1 MATAGRWSQEHMQT
15 VGEVISAVLVTGP
28 MSTPVR
34 LLTELTEQPEDES
47 ANVERTEQGHHSLE
61 NGEGVSR
68 CPPIIQLLQPGHGCW
83 DEADGVTATS
93 GLAGAGTGKCC

>member
-1 MATAGRWSQEHMQT
+1 MATALCWSQERMQT
-15 VGEVISAVLVTGP
+15 VGEAISAVLVTGP
-28 MSTPVR
+28 MSTPIR

-68 CPPIIQLLQPGHGCW
+68 CPPIIQLQQRGHGCW
-83 DEADGVTATS
+83 DEADGVMATP
-93 GLAGAGTGKCC
+93 GPAGAGTGRCC